1 MADLAHFLFLVW
13 LIFTVICILICLEAH
28 YRYQNKRGID
38 QEREFTNQY
47 AYFGQSIHNVAGKK
61 IGFELL
67 LREYNQ
73 QTQRW
78 QLPQNVVNFPLSK
91 MVHTIHQ
98 IDPAITANLEILALN
113 MTVSQLT
120 DFRAVYFFKWVLG
133 IINQQQ
139 LTVEIDAKDLLSAP
153 RYQQRHLQR
162 LLKTL
167 DHHQIQVAIENVD
180 SSKEMYQKLQRFLPG
195 VDFLKFRIDA
205 FKKSENHWIDIT
217 LAQWQRQAQ
226 AKNVKIV
233 VGKIETPIQVEL
245 ALNWPTNLPSP
256 CGKDMPMDNQLL

>member
-1 MADLAHFLFLVW
+1 M
-13 LIFTVICILICLEAH
+13 
-28 YRYQNKRGID
+28 
-38 QEREFTNQY
+38 
-47 AYFGQSIHNVAGKK
+47 
-61 IGFELL
+61 
-67 LREYNQ
+67 
-73 QTQRW
+73 
-78 QLPQNVVNFPLSK
+78 
-91 MVHTIHQ
+91 
-98 IDPAITANLEILALN
+98 
-113 MTVSQLT
+113 
-120 DFRAVYFFKWVLG
+120 
-133 IINQQQ
+133 NQQQ
-139 LTVEIDAKDLLSAP
+139 LTVEIDAKDLLNTP

-167 DHHQIQVAIENVD
+167 DHHQIQVTIENID

-245 ALNWPTNLPSP
+245 A
-256 CGKDMPMDNQLL
+256 NQLAIPLRQGYAYGQPVTLKPEK